1 MFLRS
6 GLVFGVY
13 CLIVASAVP
22 GAVLGPTVIVDPTP
36 GPSHGF
42 GTAVAATARFL
53 YVGDPRA
60 TSGETGLVW
69 AFPRLGRR
77 PSAGRAL
84 SPPSGLDVESF
95 GAALAV
101 DDRTLVVG
109 APGSPYVGS
118 LDIGDVF
125 VYRLHGRKWSL
136 EAHLQPSDAIEGGRF
151 GAAVAIEGDRLVVG
165 APGQTPGYYLKQ
177 PGRFYVFE
185 RDLWG
190 WQETQRVVGPG
201 SSLGTSVDISGD
213 TVAVG
218 DPNGPTGDRYQRG
231 RVSVYRLGD
240 WSLDLEA
247 QLIGFRRRPLV
258 DGTLRLSDR
267 PRWRHPGRQRPIPD
281 HRRYGLGVPAH
292 RRWLG
297 SRRCRAAPF
306 QRWGVRLCPG
316 TRPRRSL
323 RRRPLA
329 RGRRDARPGLPLP
342 PHGQLLASGRHDNP
356 RPFVAGVPLRHLYRG
371 APARPRGGCTCLDR
385 ESAPLREQE
394 LATLL
399 FDHRRVRRPWR
410 LGASSFFRGA
420 PESDSDRS
428 VRNLYSE
435 LHFSCGFCCGR

>member
-13 CLIVASAVP
+13 CLIVASAVQ

-125 VYRLHGRKWSL
+125 VYRLRGRQWSL

-190 WQETQRVVGPG
+190 WQETLRVVGPG

-218 DPNGPTGDRYQRG
+218 DPNGPTSDRYQRG

-247 QLIGFRRRPLV
+247 QLIGSDAGLSSTEHFGFRVALDGDTLAVSDPFPTT
-258 DGTLRLSDR
+258 DGTVS
-267 PRWRHPGRQRPIPD
+267 
-281 HRRYGLGVPAH
+281 V
-292 RRWLG
+292 
-297 SRRCRAAPF
+297 F
-306 QRWGVRLCPG
+306 QRTDVSWEAVDVVVPPTSAGEFG
-316 TRPRRSL
+316 FA
-323 RRRPLA
+323 LA
-329 RGRRDARPGLPLP
+329 LDRDDLFVGAPWPVAGATRGRVFLCHRMGSSWPVVDTITPDPSLQASHFGTSIAWLPR
-342 PHGQLLASGRHDNP
+342 GFAT
-356 RPFVAGVPLRHLYRG
+356 G
-371 APARPRGGCTCLDR
+371 APVSTGRVLLYAKNRWPHSSSRP
-385 ESAPLREQE
+385 
-394 LATLL
+394 
-399 FDHRRVRRPWR
+399 
-410 LGASSFFRGA
+410 ASSKATSAAGSF
-420 PESDSDRS
+420 
-428 VRNLYSE
+428 
-435 LHFSCGFCCGR
+435 